1 MFKRGTDGFNN
12 PNKKINTANETRIIF
27 GNTSNLR
34 WGVFIFFLLV
44 LLLLSGLFI
53 TVLSLVKDPI
63 FPSFNKTE
71 WDSYSDLQP
80 VKGDYVNYSANTNQQ
95 VNEKFLKRKIANQT
109 DVYAFYVNWDKNSKN
124 SLKRNINKID
134 VLIPGW
140 YQLGSNLELK
150 GDVEKDIGSL
160 AKKHNTM
167 VIPLINN
174 VVNGK
179 WDQEIIHRLLHSPR
193 AQATLIHNLQQEI
206 NKNGYDGINIDFEFN
221 RVSDRDLLT
230 NFMRELYQSFHKE
243 GLLVTMDIQPT
254 NDSFDYTKLEE
265 YCDRMILMLYDENME
280 NPGPISSQSWYIE
293 NLSKVPK
300 DKLII
305 SLGNYGYDWDWE
317 TGQAG
322 KVVSFED
329 IMRMAD
335 KANLSVQWD
344 DMSKS
349 PYIRYEKDKRIHEIW
364 FLDSVTFYNQW
375 RVAVSSGVKG
385 IALWRLGTEDP
396 SVWNV
401 VGGQKANTLLSVKN
415 GDSTNNYGNGN
426 ILHPLTDQ
434 LEGSR
439 SLDFDD
445 SGLIKSESYLSF
457 PKASEIERLNKP
469 STSKEIVLS
478 FDDGPDPIFTK
489 KILAILK
496 EYHIKATFFI
506 IGKDALLHPGIV
518 KQIDQEGHEIGNH
531 TFSHP
536 NIYNVSYPQLKWEL
550 NSTERIIQ
558 AITGHSSILYRSPYG
573 DDFNMYDGDQ
583 RTPYVK
589 SQFQRLMDI
598 SQMGYITVNYD
609 VDSSDW
615 KLNNKQDIV
624 ENVVKQAAN
633 GDIILLHDGGGDRT
647 ATVQALP
654 GIIEQLKHQGYKFV
668 TVSDM
673 INRNEESISPK
684 TSKKERSYI
693 QYLSLVLETIAV
705 LKNVLVKLFYGA
717 LLVFILRLSLFIFL
731 AWRHKKRSLL
741 KTYKEGYNPLVSVV
755 IAAYNEE
762 KVIKRTIQSVLDSTY
777 VNLEVLVI
785 DDGSKDQTSVVM
797 SENFSNHPKVRRY
810 FKRNGGKSSA
820 INIGIKKAEG
830 KIIVAID
837 ADTMIAPK
845 AIALLVRHFADDKV
859 AAVSGNVKVG
869 NRRNLIT
876 TWQHIEYVTGF
887 NLEKRAHALLN
898 CVTVVPGA
906 IGAWRK
912 QIVENLGNFTN
923 DTLAED
929 TDLTLRI
936 LSAGYKV
943 AIEDQAYAY
952 TEAPENIRGFLKQRF
967 RWNYGTLQCLWKHKN
982 AFWKNNNKSLSF
994 IALPNILLFQF
1005 LVPVF
1010 APILDILMVIGL
1022 VTGNLKYFTI
1032 LYTGYFIVDFV
1043 VCLFALRWEKSKL
1056 TPLFSLFFQRIFY
1069 RYMLLWVS
1077 WKSIFK
1083 AIQGGRVGWG
1093 KLERTG
1099 NIEVVK
1105 KVG

>member
-1 MFKRGTDGFNN
+1 MFKRAPDGYNN
-12 PNKKINTANETRIIF
+12 PKKKMNTANETRIIF
-27 GNTSNLR
+27 EDTSNLR
-34 WGVFIFFLLV
+34 WSVFIFVLLV
-44 LLLLSGLFI
+44 LLLLSSLFI

-63 FPSFNKTE
+63 VPSLKKTE
-71 WDSYSDLQP
+71 WGTYSALQP
-80 VKGDYVNYSANTNQQ
+80 VNGDFVNYSADSNEQ
-95 VNEKFLKRKIANQT
+95 VNQKFLKKEMANQT

-160 AKKHNTM
+160 AKKHDTM

-179 WDQEIIHRLLHSPR
+179 WDEEIIHRLLHSPR
-193 AQATLIHNLQQEI
+193 AQSTLIRNLQQEI
-206 NKNGYDGINIDFEFN
+206 KKNGYDGINIDFEFN

-243 GLLVTMDIQPT
+243 GLLVTMDIQPS

-280 NPGPISSQSWYIE
+280 NPGPISSQSWYME

-322 KVVSFED
+322 KVVSFKD
-329 IMRMAD
+329 IMRMAE
-335 KANLSVQWD
+335 KSNLSVQWD

-349 PYIRYEKDKRIHEIW
+349 PYIRYQKDKRIHEIW

-375 RVAVSSGVKG
+375 KAAVSSGAKG

-401 VGGQKANTLLSVKN
+401 VGGLKTNTLLSVKN
-415 GDSTNNYGNGN
+415 GDSTYNYGNGS

-434 LEGSR
+434 QEGSR
-439 SLDFDD
+439 SLNFDD
-445 SGLIKSESYLSF
+445 LGLIKSESYLSF

-469 STSKEIVLS
+469 STPKEVVLS
-478 FDDGPDPIFTK
+478 FDDGPDPTYTK
-489 KILAILK
+489 RILAILK
-496 EYHIKATFFI
+496 KYHIKATFFI
-506 IGKDALLHPGIV
+506 IGKDALLHPDIV

-583 RTPYVK
+583 QTPYVK

-598 SQMGYITVNYD
+598 SQMGYMTVNYD

-624 ENVVKQAAN
+624 ENVMKQAAN

-654 GIIEQLKHQGYKFV
+654 MIIEQLEHQGYTFV

-673 INRNEESISPK
+673 MNRNEESVSPK
-684 TSKKERSYI
+684 TSKKENSYI
-693 QYLSLVLETIAV
+693 QYLSLVLETISV

-717 LLVFILRLSLFIFL
+717 LIVFILRLSLFIFF

-777 VNLEVLVI
+777 ANLEVLVI
-785 DDGSKDQTSVVM
+785 DDGSKDKTSVVI

-810 FKRNGGKSSA
+810 SKRNGGKSSA
-820 INIGIKKAEG
+820 INMGIKKAEG

-845 AIALLVRHFADDKV
+845 AISLLVRHFADDKV

-876 TWQHIEYVTGF
+876 TWQHMEYVNGF

-912 QIVENLGNFTN
+912 QVVENLGNFTD

-943 AIEDQAYAY
+943 AIEEQAYAY
-952 TEAPENIRGFLKQRF
+952 TEAPENIRDFLKQRF

-1005 LVPVF
+1005 LVPLF
-1010 APILDILMVIGL
+1010 APLLDILMVIGL
-1022 VTGNLKYFTI
+1022 ITGNLKYFLI
-1032 LYTGYFIVDFV
+1032 LYTGYFIVDLV
-1043 VCLFALRWEKSKL
+1043 ICLLVLRWEKSKL
-1056 TPLFSLFFQRIFY
+1056 TPLFFLFFQRIFY

-1083 AIQGGRVGWG
+1083 AIKGGRVGWG